1 MRCLHIPDNGKA
13 EEELMRI
20 GVDPYGI
27 EAMRP
32 KMSYLKVLLEGIECK
47 VANILKQEMLSIGG
61 DVAVSRGSV
70 GCSVEKTDALILGT
84 EKQIR
89 ALAGKIAFQPFGL
102 KEMAGELDELLT
114 NMARTRFRLTTP
126 ERTIEIADRT
136 LIMGIL
142 NRTPDSFS
150 DGGVYEDI
158 ETAVKRGIA
167 LEEEGADI
175 LDVGGESSRP
185 GSDAVS
191 AAEERER
198 VIPLIEALKKHL
210 TIPISIDTTK
220 AEIARIAV
228 ESGAE
233 IINDISAMQSDDRMP
248 STVARYGVP
257 LVMMHMRG
265 TPKTMQRGDLSYV
278 SLRGEIID
286 FLRARIEAAEAAGID
301 RENIVV
307 DPGIGFGKSP
317 DDNLRLIKYL
327 GEFKTLGRPVLVG
340 VSRKAFI
347 GVITGGEP
355 LERRDGTIAAVVASV
370 INGAN
375 IVRVHD
381 AAVIKKA
388 AALTDAIMRG

>member
-1 MRCLHIPDNGKA
+1 MRYLYISDPEEA
-13 EEELMRI
+13 EEELTRI

-70 GCSVEKTDALILGT
+70 GCSIEKTDALIMGT
-84 EKQIR
+84 EKQIC
-89 ALAGKIAFQPFGL
+89 ALVGKIALQPFGL
-102 KEMAGELDELLT
+102 KKISLELKELLN
-114 NMARTRFRLTTP
+114 NMARTRFQLTTP
-126 ERTIEIADRT
+126 ERTIEIAGRT

-150 DGGVYEDI
+150 DGGAYEDI
-158 ETAVKRGIA
+158 ETAVRRGIA

-198 VIPLIEALKKHL
+198 VISLIEALKKRI

-233 IINDISAMQSDDRMP
+233 IINDISSMRSDDRML
-248 STVARYGVP
+248 STVARYKVP

-265 TPKTMQRGDLSYV
+265 TPKTMQQGDLSYV
-278 SLRGEIID
+278 SLWGEIID
-286 FLRARIEAAEAAGID
+286 FLRERIEAAESAGID

-307 DPGIGFGKSP
+307 DPGIGFGKSL

-327 GEFKTLGRPVLVG
+327 RELRTLGRPILVG

-347 GVITGGEP
+347 GAITGGEP
-355 LERRDGTIAAVVASV
+355 LERRDGTIAAVVASI

-381 AAVIKKA
+381 AAVIRKA
-388 AALTDAIMRG
+388 VAMTDAIMRG

>member
-265 TPKTMQRGDLSYV
+265 TPKTMQQGDLSYV